1 MSTIENLIANASKIE
16 ASKQG
21 IKRTTKSVIIKRLEK
36 LGIGEIIIEKPS
48 TNILIGAKERQGM
61 DASFYTLT
69 QSMVSPDLGNL
80 DLQKAFKVN
89 NKVALLKKIF
99 TNEEI
104 EDLIYVVGSMV
115 MEQNTIKPVLEIK
128 N

>member
-1 MSTIENLIANASKIE
+1 MSMIENLIANASKIE

-21 IKRTTKSVIIKRLEK
+21 IKRTTKTLVIERLEE
-36 LGIGEIIIEKPS
+36 LGIGEIVIEKPT
-48 TNILIGAKERQGM
+48 TNILLGAKERKGM
-61 DASFYTLT
+61 DAPFYTLT
-69 QSMVSPDLGNL
+69 QSMISPDLGNL

-89 NKVALLKKIF
+89 NRVALLKKIF

-104 EDLIYVVGSMV
+104 EDLIAVAGSMV
-115 MEQNTIKPVLEIK
+115 VEQNTLKPVLEIK